1 MDNEPKQ
8 QAPQEPAN
16 DAGTSVA
23 DNSTNTNPA
32 PAQAPDMHGF
42 TSDQLADMRKFFD
55 NNGGFDGVKS
65 KISNPQQFEQQM
77 QQPQQMQQQQM
88 QQQNYGPQ
96 MQQPTS
102 QQYQQPQQRAPYRPP
117 QGAITPE
124 EFLAQQYFQGLSRD
138 PKYENISEQIASGDV
153 LKEMA
158 GFNIQPL
165 NQDGSINDAM
175 VRRYLDLKAQT
186 VPAKPTETEPNAS
199 SAPTVT
205 YTSAG
210 DKISDI
216 NQAYK
221 ILMEPGNPDMA
232 KAEEFIKNS
241 YNPNTGN
248 QK

>member
-1 MDNEPKQ
+1 MAEPTTPT
-8 QAPQEPAN
+8 APAEAPEAPE
-16 DAGTSVA
+16 SVA

-32 PAQAPDMHGF
+32 PAQAPDMYGF
-42 TSDQLADMRKFFD
+42 TSEQLADMRKFFD

-102 QQYQQPQQRAPYRPP
+102 QQYQQQEPYRPP
-117 QGAITPE
+117 QGSITPE
-124 EFLAQQYFQGLSRD
+124 EFLAQQYFQGLSHD
-138 PKYENISEQIASGDV
+138 PKYQTISDQIASGDV

-158 GFNIQPL
+158 SFNIQPL
-165 NQDGSINDAM
+165 NRDGSINDVM

-199 SAPTVT
+199 NAPTVT

-241 YNPNTGN
+241 YNPNSGN

>member
-1 MDNEPKQ
+1 MDNAPNEAPAEAPKAPESE
-8 QAPQEPAN
+8 APQTTNEPSQAQ
-16 DAGTSVA
+16 
-23 DNSTNTNPA
+23 
-32 PAQAPDMHGF
+32 AQAPDMYGF
-42 TSDQLADMRKFFD
+42 TSEQLAEMKKFYD
-55 NNGGFDGVKS
+55 ANGGFDKVKS
-65 KISNPQQFEQQM
+65 RISNPQQFEQQ
-77 QQPQQMQQQQM
+77 PQQQQM

-102 QQYQQPQQRAPYRPP
+102 QQQYQQYQQRQQAPYRPP

-165 NQDGSINDAM
+165 NMDGSINDAM

-199 SAPTVT
+199 NAPTVT
-205 YTSAG
+205 YTAAG

-221 ILMEPGNPDMA
+221 ILMEPGNPDM
-232 KAEEFIKNS
+232 KIAEDFIKES
-241 YNPNTGN
+241 YNG
-248 QK
+248 KK